1 MGKHKEKEGIVL
13 LNDHMLLA
21 EKLLTDGECGRLYR
35 MLRRYSMEGI
45 LSDTTL
51 ESGAWQAVFEMM
63 RSAQD
68 KANQRYEET
77 CERNRLR
84 ALKRYANAA
93 QADEPAEADVLAAA
107 GSYGSCGSLGSAGSV
122 GSMGNL
128 GSLGSAGS
136 CGSLGGFG
144 SDGSQSCQS
153 NQNKTNQNKSKQIK
167 SNAVIDPEALS
178 ERGQETKG
186 VVGVVWM

>member
-84 ALKRYANAA
+84 VLKRYANAA
-93 QADEPAEADVLAAA
+93 QVDESSDADVLATA
-107 GSYGSCGSLGSAGSV
+107 GSFGSAGSVGSV

-128 GSLGSAGS
+128 
-136 CGSLGGFG
+136 GSLGGFG

>member
-84 ALKRYANAA
+84 VLKRYANVA
-93 QADEPAEADVLAAA
+93 QVDESSDADVLATA
-107 GSYGSCGSLGSAGSV
+107 GSFGSAGSAGSV
-122 GSMGNL
+122 GSA
-128 GSLGSAGS
+128 GSFGSIGSAGS
-136 CGSLGGFG
+136 FG
-144 SDGSQSCQS
+144 SSGSAGSQSYQS